1 MPVRAVLFDL
11 DDTLLDYTG
20 AAEHCWT
27 AACAHGARAGLDPAA
42 LADKVHEVRRWFW
55 SDPDRHR
62 RERTNMVR
70 AWTKIA
76 ARALEDLGGA
86 SPELAAAIAEDF
98 ASRRER
104 GAVLFDDARPCLDA
118 LRARRI
124 PLGLV
129 TNGDAGMQRAKL
141 ARHAL
146 EHDFDV
152 VVIEGEFGT
161 GKPDPRVYRHA
172 LAELGVAAADAVMIG
187 DNFEWDVAG
196 ALAVGIAGIYIDR
209 AGKGVPAGASVAPT
223 RVIDTLAPIADLF
236 QGDAAA
242 SLSGRR

>member
-1 MPVRAVLFDL
+1 VSVRAVLFDL

-20 AAEHCWT
+20 AVEACWT
-27 AACAHGARAGLDPAA
+27 AACAHGVRAGVDPGA

-55 SDPDRHR
+55 ADPERHR
-62 RERTNMVR
+62 RERTSMVR

-76 ARALEDLGGA
+76 DRALADLGAA
-86 SPELAAAIAEDF
+86 SPALAATIAEDF

-104 GAVLFDDARPCLDA
+104 GARLFDDARPCLDA
-118 LRARRI
+118 LRGRRI

-129 TNGDAGMQRAKL
+129 TNGDAAMQRAKL
-141 ARHAL
+141 ARHQL

-172 LAELGVAAADAVMIG
+172 LEALGIQASDTVMIG
-187 DNFEWDVAG
+187 DNYEWDVAG
-196 ALAVGIAGIYIDR
+196 ALAVGIGGIFIDR
-209 AGKGVPAGASVAPT
+209 AGKGVPAKTTVRPT
-223 RVIDTLAPIADLF
+223 RVIDTLALLSDL
-236 QGDAAA
+236 DLA
-242 SLSGRR
+242 

>member
-1 MPVRAVLFDL
+1 VAVRAVLFDL

-20 AAEHCWT
+20 AVEACWT
-27 AACAHGARAGLDPAA
+27 AACAHGTQAGVDPAA
-42 LADKVHEVRRWFW
+42 LADAVHATRRWFW
-55 SDPDRHR
+55 GDPERHA
-62 RERTNMVR
+62 RERTNMLR

-76 ARALEDLGGA
+76 AHALESLDA
-86 SPELAAAIAEDF
+86 PSPELAAVIADDF
-98 ASRRER
+98 ATRRER

-118 LRARRI
+118 LRGRGL

-172 LAELGVAAADAVMIG
+172 LAELGVAAAETIMVG

-196 ALAVGIAGIYIDR
+196 ALAVGIRGIYIDR
-209 AGKGVPAGASVAPT
+209 AGKGLPAGTTVRPT
-223 RVIDTLAPIADLF
+223 RVIETLAHLATF
-236 QGDAAA
+236 VA
-242 SLSGRR
+242 